1 MVEKYRRITF
11 KILMFIPLLSSV
23 FFIDTW
29 ILPQKKTNDFIVSYS
44 LNKISHKGKYS
55 SSSSESMRCYKFYTE
70 KEHEFSTEVFIAENE
85 VTIGTSYIFNIVS
98 SVKSQTKDYS
108 KKIVSGLNGLNLWLT
123 IGLLV
128 SAICSLLFLKFNKNL
143 TENGFYNIILLNSFI
158 AFILLY
164 FMSFQN

>member
-1 MVEKYRRITF
+1 MVEKYRKITF

-23 FFIDTW
+23 FFLDTW

-44 LNKISHKGKYS
+44 LRKISHKGKYS

-70 KEHEFSTEVFIAENE
+70 KENEFSTEVFIAENE
-85 VTIGTSYIFNIVS
+85 VTIGTSYIFKIVT
-98 SVKSQTKDYS
+98 SVKSQTKDYT

-123 IGLLV
+123 IGLLI
-128 SAICSLLFLKFNKNL
+128 STICSLLFLQFDKKL
-143 TENGFYNIILLNSFI
+143 SENGFYNILLLNSFI